1 MINILKIKK
10 QKRPIKELLEFCI
23 INVNKP
29 AGMTSFDV
37 CDKIR
42 RILNAKKTG
51 HFGTLDP
58 QVTGVLPIAINRAC
72 RLSNFFMH
80 KDKEYIG
87 EMYCHKQISEKNLK
101 KQMKGFLGNIMQKP
115 PVHSRVKRVL
125 RQRRIN
131 KFKIISKTNAKN
143 LYENFKKKIEKNPK
157 KFSFYANV
165 EAGTYIRKLIHDLG
179 EKIGGAHMIKLKRI
193 SAGIFKEKK
202 THEIK
207 DIENAFKE
215 YKLGNEKELRK
226 ILLPGEIIKKIT
238 LKIKIKK
245 RAIKSL
251 LNGGP
256 LIKKDIKKSF
266 LNFKRLKKLTLI
278 SVFYKNKLLGIYEFQ
293 KETPLN
299 NKKIIAKPK
308 FILN

>member
-10 QKRPIKELLEFCI
+10 QQKPIKELLKFCI

-42 RILNAKKTG
+42 KILDAKKTG

-58 QVTGVLPIAINRAC
+58 KVTGVLPIAINRAC

-80 KDKEYIG
+80 KNKEYVG
-87 EMYCHKQISEKNLK
+87 EMYCHKQISKKNLK
-101 KQMKGFLGNIMQKP
+101 KQMKKFLGNIMQKP

-131 KFKIISKTNAKN
+131 KFKIIPETKGKN
-143 LYENFKKKIEKNPK
+143 LYENLKKETKENTK

-179 EKIGGAHMIKLKRI
+179 EKIGGAQMIKLKRI
-193 SAGIFKEKK
+193 SAGIFKEKRTYK
-202 THEIK
+202 IK
-207 DIENAFKE
+207 DIENAFKKYE
-215 YKLGNEKELRK
+215 LGNEKELRK

-238 LKIKIKK
+238 LNIKIKK
-245 RAIKSL
+245 KAIKSL

-278 SVFYKNKLLGIYEFQ
+278 SVFYKNKLLGIYEPQ
-293 KETPLN
+293 KETSWN
-299 NKKIIAKPK
+299 NKKIVAKPK